1 MYFSTFWDGY
11 QVTSWPSSRACGCIS
26 QSKVLFSLGNSYICC
41 YGQTAVYCFDSCL
54 TSVRCA
60 ITHLAFALINWM
72 KKEAVATKSLLRLLA
87 LGNKLHSV
95 LISLCCYTNMSHKQ
109 SKASTFQF
117 LHFTAEL
124 VSGFCPGTKDK
135 HGYSSRPMLN
145 SCKRAFQKDVF
156 P

>member
-1 MYFSTFWDGY
+1 MYFQHFEMGT
-11 QVTSWPSSRACGCIS
+11 
-26 QSKVLFSLGNSYICC
+26 KLHH
-41 YGQTAVYCFDSCL
+41 GQAAVHVDVFHSPKYYFLWEIVIFVAMVRRLYCFDSCL

-95 LISLCCYTNMSHKQ
+95 LISLYCYTNMSHKQ